1 MERMPTVYTPMG
13 ITAENVAKRFEI
25 SRAGAGRVRA
35 ASQSARGRRLKD
47 GKFADEIVPVNGHPL
62 RRTERAQDLRA
73 FNVDEMPRADT
84 TVGGPRGLARCSR
97 PPARVTAG
105 NASPLSDGAAA
116 SLVMSKAEGRRARH
130 QALGYFRA
138 FVTAGVD
145 PAIMGI
151 GPIPRCR
158 SCSRRRASPSRHRRL
173 RGERGLREPGGLRE
187 AQLGLPD
194 DKLNVNGGAIALGH
208 PLGCTG
214 AKLTATALYE
224 LKRRGGRYAIV
235 TMCIGG
241 GMGAAGL
248 FESTRSTWLGNLS
261 FVYFV
266 GAVSLLGVR
275 AFVRLRRGDPRAR
288 AELIGI
294 VALLMCG
301 INDSFVSS
309 GALEMPY
316 LLDVGYLVM
325 IAAITVDLA
334 REFVQNARDL
344 RAAQAALVS
353 KERLAA
359 LGEMS
364 AVVAHEVRNPV
375 AIIFNA
381 VATLRKRPDDP
392 EKLLGIVE
400 EEAER
405 LKRMVSDLLEFAR
418 PTSLVLDQHEVA
430 RIVSDAVDAL
440 RTASPD
446 APVDVEVDVV
456 EPSPR
461 VRCDS
466 RLMRQAVINLLA
478 NAIAAPHRSRPV
490 AVVISAEGDEVAV
503 RVVDD
508 GGGVDAAV
516 VDTIFSPFFT
526 TRATGTG
533 LGLPVVKR
541 IAEAHGGRVRLENRP
556 GVGATFVL
564 MVPRAGPRTVED
576 A

>member
-1 MERMPTVYTPMG
+1 V
-13 ITAENVAKRFEI
+13 NVATLVSVSVSVLGYVFAAGIWAVADAPGMRGMKALAASAVFGASYGLTLACLSSGSFHLASMAVRFAVLFVGLH
-25 SRAGAGRVRA
+25 AGAWLVF
-35 ASQSARGRRLKD
+35 SARREGRRLYSWEKALLS
-47 GKFADEIVPVNGHPL
+47 GIAVFGVLGFVPNVLYHHDEPWPHEVPWLG
-62 RRTERAQDLRA
+62 
-73 FNVDEMPRADT
+73 
-84 TVGGPRGLARCSR
+84 
-97 PPARVTAG
+97 VTYI
-105 NASPLSDGAAA
+105 D
-116 SLVMSKAEGRRARH
+116 
-130 QALGYFRA
+130 
-138 FVTAGVD
+138 
-145 PAIMGI
+145 
-151 GPIPRCR
+151 
-158 SCSRRRASPSRHRRL
+158 
-173 RGERGLREPGGLRE
+173 
-187 AQLGLPD
+187 
-194 DKLNVNGGAIALGH
+194 
-208 PLGCTG
+208 
-214 AKLTATALYE
+214 
-224 LKRRGGRYAIV
+224 
-235 TMCIGG
+235 
-241 GMGAAGL
+241 
-248 FESTRSTWLGNLS
+248 TRSTWLGNLS

-466 RLMRQAVINLLA
+466 RLMRQAVISLLA